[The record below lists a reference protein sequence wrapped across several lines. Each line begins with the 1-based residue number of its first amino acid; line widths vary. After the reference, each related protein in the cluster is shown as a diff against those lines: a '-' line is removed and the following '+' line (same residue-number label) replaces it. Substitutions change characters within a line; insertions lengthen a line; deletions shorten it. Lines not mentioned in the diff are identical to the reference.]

1 MRSDRKA
8 ETVQVSIN
16 EERELDDIHV
26 DIRCPRVDER
36 VGRIVANLEAFDKR
50 LVGKRDG
57 GTHLLD
63 ATQVLYAE
71 AVDRRVFVYNAEVVY
86 ETALRLYEIEDG
98 LSALDFVRISKQT
111 IVNFS
116 KVRAIKPDFNARLQ
130 LVLDNG
136 EAVIVSRQYSGAIKQ
151 KIGAF

>member
-36 VGRIVANLEAFDKR
+36 
-50 LVGKRDG
+50 DG
-57 GTHLLD
+57 STHRLD

-71 AVDRRVFVYNAEVVY
+71 AVDRRVFVYTAEGVY